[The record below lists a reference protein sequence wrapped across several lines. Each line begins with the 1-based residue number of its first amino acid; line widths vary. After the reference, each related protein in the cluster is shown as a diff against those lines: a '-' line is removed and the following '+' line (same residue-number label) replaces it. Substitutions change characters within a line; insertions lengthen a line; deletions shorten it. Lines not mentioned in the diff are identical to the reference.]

1 MNSQLP
7 PSNPKHGYKHL
18 MIVIR
23 VTIVTLSPTVPSL
36 VSHTSYRRN
45 MYSIIYFSNK
55 SQTGP
60 T

>member
-1 MNSQLP
+1 MNSQNP
-7 PSNPKHGYKHL
+7 ASNPKHAHKHL
-18 MIVIR
+18 IVIG

-55 SQTGP
+55 SQTGS